1 MMNFKSTIFLIMLIS
16 STTTLFAKNA
26 SLSGKV
32 INNIKYEEIYLQDIS
47 FNTLET
53 QKPDKDGNFKFDT
66 KFNKFDFYLIA
77 FDKENFVVFF
87 PEPGEQTVIT
97 IDLKD
102 IKNPEIINSVHS
114 DLYYK
119 VNNKLV
125 TLKNN
130 GDRVDFV
137 KKMIDENPNSP
148 TCIFFINI
156 LNTKDYFSYHE
167 KLSEG
172 LSKYSYNKH
181 IKDYITK
188 TENVKNLLVGNEA
201 PDIVLNDP
209 DGKTI
214 KLSSLRGQYVLID
227 FWASWCGPCRTENPN
242 NVKLYNKYH
251 DKGFEIYAVSLDK
264 NKNSWLKAIKDD
276 NLEWIH
282 VSDLKYWK
290 SEGAKTYNVTGIPH
304 TVLLDK
310 EGKIIANGLRGNF
323 LKLKL
328 EEIFGE

>member
-1 MMNFKSTIFLIMLIS
+1 MNFKSTIFLILLIS

-77 FDKENFVVFF
+77 FDKENYVIFF

-97 IDLKD
+97 IDLED

-119 VNNKLV
+119 FNNKLE
-125 TLKNN
+125 TLKKN

-137 KKMIDENPNSP
+137 KKMINENPNSP

-172 LSKYSYNKH
+172 LSKYSYNKF

-188 TENVKNLLVGNEA
+188 TENAKKLIVGNEA

-227 FWASWCGPCRTENPN
+227 FWASWCGPCRMENPN

-276 NLEWIH
+276 NLAWIH

-290 SEGAKTYNVTGIPH
+290 SEGAKIYNVTGIPH

-328 EEIFGE
+328 EEIFRE